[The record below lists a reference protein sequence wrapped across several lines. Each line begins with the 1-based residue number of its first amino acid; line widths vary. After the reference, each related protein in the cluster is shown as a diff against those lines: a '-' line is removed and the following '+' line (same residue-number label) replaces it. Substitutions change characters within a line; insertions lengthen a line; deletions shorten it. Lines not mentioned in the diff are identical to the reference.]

1 MINIKRLRAQV
12 LAKDVCKDQMA
23 YNFKFHQINLK
34 FHIVLSVKFHR
45 YTLQ

>member
-23 YNFKFHQINLK
+23 YKFKVHKINLK
-34 FHIVLSVKFHR
+34 FYMVLSLRLIVGIS
-45 YTLQ
+45 